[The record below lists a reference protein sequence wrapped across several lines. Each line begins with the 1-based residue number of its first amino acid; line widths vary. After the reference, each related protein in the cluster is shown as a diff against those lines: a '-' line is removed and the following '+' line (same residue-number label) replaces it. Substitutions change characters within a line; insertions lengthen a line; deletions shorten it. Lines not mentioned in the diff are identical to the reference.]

1 MLKLGAREQIEQL
14 QPYTRVKRNQRFI
27 LRVDTRDMRRQL
39 FEQGNRCWLIVYEDP
54 ALGGYFA
61 TENQAC
67 VVGVNRIGND
77 PYYAYG
83 GHSLII
89 DPLGEILADA
99 GTREG
104 LIQAKLDLANLR
116 KYRESLPFLADMRSR

>member
-1 MLKLGAREQIEQL
+1 MIKYLIHQLKLGAREQIEQL

-67 VVGVNRIGND
+67 VVGVHSVVFKDFGDGFFSFRFD
-77 PYYAYG
+77 FEYG
-83 GHSLII
+83 GDDRALGPEADHIRRSLAA
-89 DPLGEILADA
+89 E
-99 GTREG
+99 E
-104 LIQAKLDLANLR
+104 
-116 KYRESLPFLADMRSR
+116 